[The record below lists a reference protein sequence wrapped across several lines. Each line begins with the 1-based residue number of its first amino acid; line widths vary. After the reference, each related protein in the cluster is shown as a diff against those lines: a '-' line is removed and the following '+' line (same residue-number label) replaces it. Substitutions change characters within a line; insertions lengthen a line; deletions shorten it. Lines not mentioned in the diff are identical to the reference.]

1 MPYQQAIPFARG
13 SHTSY
18 KAARALNREGTR
30 GKKLRRLIEAY
41 RVAGEAGFTNLEAS
55 DVTSL
60 PLQSVCSLRAAAA
73 DCGLLEKAGE
83 RVGRFGKSN
92 QAWRA
97 K

>member
-41 RVAGEAGFTNLEAS
+41 RVAGQCA
-55 DVTSL
+55 
-60 PLQSVCSLRAAAA
+60 R
-73 DCGLLEKAGE
+73 
-83 RVGRFGKSN
+83 
-92 QAWRA
+92 
-97 K
+97 